1 MKIGCERTS
10 YDDHHDDGGFA
21 NYIFNELCSFGPGS
35 VNIFRKIFGLPEAA
49 YSKQED
55 DIGCCYHH

>member
-21 NYIFNELCSFGPGS
+21 NYIFNELCSFDPGCEL
-35 VNIFRKIFGLPEAA
+35 G
-49 YSKQED
+49 QD
-55 DIGCCYHH
+55 DIMT